1 MAIELNPKSSESL
14 KLRGKAFKELG
25 CLKKAACDFAL
36 ASKLEYDKEAN
47 VALKQ
52 LKSGFQRISERQAKC
67 ILTYKESQILEK
79 IKKAQ
84 LILENQKQ
92 DQTEEG
98 ISIELENKVRKQKY
112 ETESESE
119 DSELEIDTE
128 EVIESDEDL
137 PQEMGNEN
145 LKVTD
150 EMRKLANEKKREAF
164 DAVNKG
170 ELFKALDLFTE
181 AIKLNPHLTI
191 LYANRARVYLKLQK
205 PTAAIR
211 DCDKAIQINP
221 DSAQPYKWRGKALQ
235 ILGYWQKAAKDLA
248 LEWRE

>member
-1 MAIELNPKSSESL
+1 MKEAPGKIQGNSPQEKSVIHESCRQELDPRTFHISEEKTILHNSPNYKIFPLYRSENQNENYPMSAVQEQDQFMDYEKQEHIELH
-14 KLRGKAFKELG
+14 
-25 CLKKAACDFAL
+25 
-36 ASKLEYDKEAN
+36 
-47 VALKQ
+47 
-52 LKSGFQRISERQAKC
+52 ERR
-67 ILTYKESQILEK
+67 
-79 IKKAQ
+79 AQ
-84 LILENQKQ
+84 KRHKRQ
-92 DQTEEG
+92 
-98 ISIELENKVRKQKY
+98 QKY
-112 ETESESE
+112 ETESDSE

-248 LEWRE
+248 LA

>member
-1 MAIELNPKSSESL
+1 MKEASGKIQGNSPQEKSIIHESCRQELHPRTFHISEEDAWILPNSQNYKLFPLYCSENQNGNYPMSAVQEQDQFMDYEKQEHIELH
-14 KLRGKAFKELG
+14 
-25 CLKKAACDFAL
+25 
-36 ASKLEYDKEAN
+36 
-47 VALKQ
+47 
-52 LKSGFQRISERQAKC
+52 ER
-67 ILTYKESQILEK
+67 T
-79 IKKAQ
+79 
-84 LILENQKQ
+84 QK
-92 DQTEEG
+92 G
-98 ISIELENKVRKQKY
+98 HKRKQKY